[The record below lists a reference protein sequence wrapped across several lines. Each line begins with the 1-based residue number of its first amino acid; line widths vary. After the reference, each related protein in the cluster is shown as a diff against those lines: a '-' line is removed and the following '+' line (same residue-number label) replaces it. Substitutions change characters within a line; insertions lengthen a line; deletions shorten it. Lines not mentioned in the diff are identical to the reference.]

1 MVHDNGAAATP
12 DGIDLALVRLIVRA
26 RRWWARISKDG
37 LEPIALAREEGVSV
51 SYIVRVLR
59 LAFLSPAV
67 VDAVLDGS
75 LRAGIDSSAL
85 LNIRAIEPSWERQ
98 EKACMLRR

>member
-1 MVHDNGAAATP
+1 
-12 DGIDLALVRLIVRA
+12 VRA
-26 RRWWARISKDG
+26 RAWWQRIAETGIDPSN
-37 LEPIALAREEGVSV
+37 LAALEGVSP

-67 VDAVLDGS
+67 VEAVLDGR

-85 LNIRAIEPSWERQ
+85 LNIRAIDPSWESQ
-98 EKACMLRR
+98 ERRCMLRK

>member
-1 MVHDNGAAATP
+1 M
-12 DGIDLALVRLIVRA
+12 RLIVRA
-26 RRWWARISKDG
+26 RGWWQQ
-37 LEPIALAREEGVSV
+37 IAETGIDPSTLAALEGVSS

-67 VDAVLDGS
+67 VEAVLDGR

-85 LNIRAIEPSWERQ
+85 LNIRAIDPSWENQ
-98 EKACMLRR
+98 ERRCMLRK

>member
-1 MVHDNGAAATP
+1 M
-12 DGIDLALVRLIVRA
+12 
-26 RRWWARISKDG
+26 
-37 LEPIALAREEGVSV
+37 RESPPGSLGPGRTRFPEGVSP

-67 VDAVLDGS
+67 VEAVLDGR

-85 LNIRAIEPSWERQ
+85 LNIRAIDPSWESQ
-98 EKACMLRR
+98 ERRCMLRK